1 MMMNRHVFIL
11 SDGTGITAEHLGNS
25 LISQFSGIHFERQ
38 TIPYID
44 SSTKAAVAI
53 EKINACYQEAGQ
65 EPIVFMTMVNPDIAN
80 QIKSSHAVVFDL
92 FNTFVEPL
100 EKALKTKSSY
110 TVGQAHGVSN
120 TEIYT
125 HRIEAVEYALNH
137 DDGVHAK
144 GYEKADIILIGVSR
158 CGKTPSCLYMALH
171 FGIMAA
177 NYPFTEDDLSWHEL
191 PKLLK
196 PFKKKLFGLT
206 INPERLQH
214 IRSER
219 SPGSRYAS
227 LEQCRR
233 EILEIEDLYKRE
245 QIPYLNS
252 TKFSIEE
259 ISTKVLAMA
268 GLKRD
273 GL

>member
-1 MMMNRHVFIL
+1 ML

-25 LISQFSGIHFERQ
+25 LVSQFSDIQFEKQ

-44 SSTKAAVAI
+44 SIAKAKLAI
-53 EKINACYQEAGQ
+53 EKINASFQTTQEK
-65 EPIVFMTMVNPDIAN
+65 PLVFMTMVNHDIAE
-80 QIKSSHAVVFDL
+80 QIRNSEAVVFDL
-92 FNTFVEPL
+92 FGTFLDPL
-100 EKALKTKSSY
+100 EKELNTKSSY
-110 TVGQAHGVSN
+110 TVGKAHSVSN
-120 TEIYT
+120 TQTYT
-125 HRIEAVEYALNH
+125 HRIEAVEYALSH
-137 DDGVHAK
+137 DDGVHAR

-177 NYPFTEDDLSWHEL
+177 NYPFTEDDLNWHKL
-191 PKLLK
+191 PDVLK
-196 PFKKKLFGLT
+196 PHKKKLFGL
-206 INPERLQH
+206 IIDPVRLQH

-233 EILEIEDLYKRE
+233 EIMEIEDLYKRE
-245 QIPYLNS
+245 QIPYLDS

-259 ISTKVLAMA
+259 IATRVLAMA
-268 GLKRD
+268 GLKRTV
-273 GL
+273 L